1 MVEDWL
7 CGTAEREEWN
17 ELGGCQIHLY
27 EVRVLQRRKP

>member
-7 CGTAEREEWN
+7 WVTAEREEWN

-27 EVRVLQRRKP
+27 EVGVLQRRKL